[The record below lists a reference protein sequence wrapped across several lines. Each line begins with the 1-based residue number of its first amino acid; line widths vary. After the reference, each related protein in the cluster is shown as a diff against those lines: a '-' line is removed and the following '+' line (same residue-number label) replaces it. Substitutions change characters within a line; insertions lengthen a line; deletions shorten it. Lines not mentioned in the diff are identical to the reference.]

1 MTAAAASGGWASG
14 PATRSS
20 AFESALEAAR
30 ADRRRSQRVD
40 QLVRVLVLVLLV
52 LAALVFIFPFVWS
65 GLTSFKSQQEAV
77 GFTLLPQTWTLEG
90 YRTAFGTF
98 PFGRYFLHSMGLALA
113 VTASN
118 VVLCAIGGY
127 AFARMRFPGNNL
139 LFAIVLGSMMIPD
152 QVRMVPVFSIIASL
166 GLINSFA
173 GVWLLQCVQP
183 MGIFLMRQH
192 FLSMPKELEESAR
205 LDGASYFM
213 TFRRVMLPL
222 AGPAIA
228 TNAIL
233 TFQGS
238 WNEFFW
244 PLLIL
249 QRPELYTLPLGLARF
264 TSAYET
270 QWPPLMAATVI
281 ATAPVLIIYV
291 CSQRWFNGDATA
303 GAVKG

>member
-1 MTAAAASGGWASG
+1 VTAAAASGGFGGAV
-14 PATRSS
+14 PARRSS
-20 AFESALEAAR
+20 AFEAALEQAQAR
-30 ADRRRSQRVD
+30 PSERGA
-40 QLVRVLVLVLLV
+40 QLVRILVLVLLV
-52 LAALVFIFPFVWS
+52 IAAFVFIFPFVWS
-65 GLTSFKSQQEAV
+65 ALTSFKSQQEAV

-90 YRTAFGTF
+90 YRTAFGSF

-113 VTASN
+113 VTLSN
-118 VVLCAIGGY
+118 VVLCALAGY
-127 AFARMRFPGNNL
+127 AFARMRFPGNNV
-139 LFAIVLGSMMIPD
+139 LFAVVLGSMMIPD
-152 QVRMVPVFSIIASL
+152 QVRMVPVFSIIAGL
-166 GLINSFA
+166 GLINSFT

-192 FLSMPKELEESAR
+192 FLSMPRDLEESAR
-205 LDGASYFM
+205 LDGAGHYM
-213 TFRRVMLPL
+213 TYRRVMLPL

-233 TFQGS
+233 TFQGA

-249 QRPELYTLPLGLARF
+249 QRPELFTLPLGLARF

-281 ATAPVLIIYV
+281 ATLPVLIIYV
-291 CSQRWFNGDATA
+291 CSQKYFNGDATA

>member
-1 MTAAAASGGWASG
+1 LSAAAATGGFAAAA
-14 PATRSS
+14 PARRSS
-20 AFESALEAAR
+20 AFEAALEQAQSTQ
-30 ADRRRSQRVD
+30 RSELGAK
-40 QLVRVLVLVLLV
+40 LVRVLVLTLLV
-52 LAALVFIFPFVWS
+52 VAALVFIFPFVWS

-77 GFTLLPQTWTLEG
+77 GFTLLPESWTLEG
-90 YRTAFGTF
+90 YKTAFGSF
-98 PFGRYFLHSMGLALA
+98 PFGSYFLHSMGLALA
-113 VTASN
+113 VTLSN
-118 VVLCAIGGY
+118 VVLCALGGY
-127 AFARMRFPGNNL
+127 AFARMRFPGNNV

-183 MGIFLMRQH
+183 MGMFLMRQH
-192 FLSMPKELEESAR
+192 FLAMPKELEESAR

-233 TFQGS
+233 TFQGA

-249 QRPELYTLPLGLARF
+249 QRPEHYTLPLGLARF